1 MHVLFID
8 ESYRLSEWVSVI
20 FTHIE
25 SHIAAKQANKES
37 KFGLPWVLLDPWAA
51 IMNQGRH
58 WPCGF
63 IFWKKKCLEIII

>member
-8 ESYRLSEWVSVI
+8 VGFLNDFQSFLLILSC
-20 FTHIE
+20 TL
-25 SHIAAKQANKES
+25 QQNKPTKKG

-51 IMNQGRH
+51 IMNQGRD
-58 WPCGF
+58 WLCGF